1 METPNSALD
10 AITFSG
16 NLISTLEIS
25 CNSDKKLAFSLNS
38 FAASIAVTPCLSTML
53 AKGGPGPIGA
63 FGRGYGELTKGVL
76 FGKGALVAVLIL
88 NAFILT
94 TLDTATRIA
103 RYISEELFKINNRFF
118 ATFVVVFMSGSLAL
132 TGSWKKIWP
141 VFGASNQ
148 LVAAL
153 TFIVIASWLL
163 SRGKS
168 IKFVFLPGLFMIL
181 TAIAALLFQI
191 SSSLKNK
198 EFIVVF
204 ISAVL
209 AILAVLMVLDVFS
222 AIRRKGLKCKIL

>member
-1 METPNSALD
+1 
-10 AITFSG
+10 
-16 NLISTLEIS
+16 
-25 CNSDKKLAFSLNS
+25 
-38 FAASIAVTPCLSTML
+38 
-53 AKGGPGPIGA
+53 
-63 FGRGYGELTKGVL
+63 LTKTIL
-76 FGKGALVAVLIL
+76 FGKGALVAILIL

-118 ATFVVVFMSGSLAL
+118 ATFVIVFMSGSLAI

-163 SRGKS
+163 CRGKS
-168 IKFVFLPGLFMIL
+168 IKFVFLPCVFMLL
-181 TAIAALLFQI
+181 TTIGALLFQI
-191 SSSLKNK
+191 VNSFKNG
-198 EFIVVF
+198 EFIIVV

-209 AILAVLMVLDVFS
+209 AVLAVLMVLDVFS
-222 AIRRKGLKCKIL
+222 AIRRKGLKCRIF